1 MKTKKQENKALRK
14 LAKEALKAS
23 TSEVCQ
29 TWKDKILE
37 AVPSL
42 EVKPDLVV
50 GKWYK
55 INRGGNNALIYYTN
69 SYNDYGF
76 NYGNNWTN
84 SFSTKNAVL
93 HNRMFKP
100 ATDKEVEQA
109 LIAEAKKRYKEN
121 DFIES
126 VYDNSFRGHIIIESV
141 FIENNQV
148 WVNSKNKNE
157 ITIQLFEKG
166 QWAEIIPNTI
176 TKAEAEQKLGLTIID

>member
-109 LIAEAKKRYKEN
+109 LIAEAKKRGLKEGVLYLSPN
-121 DFIES
+121 KNFKRVVKEPIYLSKSKNGLCCENGDFIFYNGE
-126 VYDNSFRGHIIIESV
+126 
-141 FIENNQV
+141 
-148 WVNSKNKNE
+148 
-157 ITIQLFEKG
+157 
-166 QWAEIIPNTI
+166 WAEIRNTI
-176 TKAEAEQKLGLTIID
+176 AKAEAEKKLGLTIID

>member
-55 INRGGNNALIYYTN
+55 PKTEEGTVWFIKSINNDGTGNG
-69 SYNDYGF
+69 YGVLM
-76 NYGNNWTN
+76 GNWNGN
-84 SFSTKNAVL
+84 CESICL
-93 HNRMFKP
+93 HEKRFKWSP
-100 ATDKEVEQA
+100 ATEKEVEQA
-109 LIAEAKKRYKEN
+109 LIAEA
-121 DFIES
+121 
-126 VYDNSFRGHIIIESV
+126 
-141 FIENNQV
+141 
-148 WVNSKNKNE
+148 
-157 ITIQLFEKG
+157 EK
-166 QWAEIIPNTI
+166 
-176 TKAEAEQKLGLTIID
+176 KLGLTIID